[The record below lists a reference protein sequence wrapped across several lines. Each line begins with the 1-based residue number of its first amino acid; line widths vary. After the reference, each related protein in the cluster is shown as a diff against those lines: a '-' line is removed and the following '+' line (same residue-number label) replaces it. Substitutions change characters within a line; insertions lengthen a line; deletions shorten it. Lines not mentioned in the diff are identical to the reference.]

1 MNELDSLMVLN
12 AVENISNRQIHE
24 LIKYF
29 GTAERVLELRADELT
44 QPNIIS
50 DAAVANILQFP
61 KDKFLENEYNLIN
74 NNIKIIKYTDK
85 DYPEHLREITDA
97 PVILYVY
104 GNGLDNYR
112 PAVAMVGS
120 RKASIYGM
128 NTAEKFS
135 NRLAEYGIC
144 VVSGLARGID
154 TAAHRGCLKAGGNTL
169 AVLGCGLAVQYPK
182 ENLSLKEEIAG
193 RGAVISE
200 FPMQTNP
207 LPYNFPRRNR
217 IVSGL
222 SLGVIVVEAAEKS
235 GALITADFALEQ
247 GRDVFAIPAMIDHP
261 NSLGTHRLI
270 KEGAKLV
277 TSVEDVLE
285 DLNILNQPLDGQ
297 QKKELE
303 SKDNAGVLT
312 EPESALY
319 RFITDQPV
327 HIDELVQS
335 SNLDIPTATALLFGL
350 EMKKLIKQLPGKR
363 FKR

>member
-1 MNELDSLMVLN
+1 MNELNSLMVLN
-12 AVENISNRQIHE
+12 AVENVSNRQIHE
-24 LIKYF
+24 LINYF
-29 GTAERVLELRADELT
+29 GSAERVLKLSGQELS

-50 DAAVANILQFP
+50 DAAVTNILQFP

-74 NNIKIIKYTDK
+74 NNIKIIKYTDSS
-85 DYPEHLREITDA
+85 YPELLREITDA

-104 GNGLDNYR
+104 GNGLDDYR

-128 NTAEKFS
+128 TIADKFA

-154 TAAHRGCLKAGGNTL
+154 TAAHHGCLKAGGTTL

-182 ENLSLKEEIAG
+182 ENLALKETIAE

-222 SLGVIVVEAAEKS
+222 SLGVIVVEAAQKS

-285 DLNILNQPLDGQ
+285 DLNLISPPIEHRG
-297 QKKELE
+297 KALE
-303 SKDNAGVLT
+303 KNINTDALT
-312 EPESALY
+312 ENEVVLY
-319 RFITDQPV
+319 RSISEQPV
-327 HIDELVQS
+327 HIDELVHS
-335 SNLDIPTATALLFGL
+335 SNLDVPTATALLFSL